1 MVPQKHGSSETWF
14 LRPISKLQFF
24 AGATQRL
31 RGCPGQEQ
39 VSAIAGASSQVQMT
53 SRPSEGIQ
61 DISKIYLYLCVFDI
75 YIGMVILSCI
85 CTYTHICTHI

>member
-1 MVPQKHGSSETWF
+1 MVPQKHGSSDPYPNF
-14 LRPISKLQFF
+14 IFF

-61 DISKIYLYLCVFDI
+61 DFSKIYVYLCVFFI
-75 YIGMVILSCI
+75 FI
-85 CTYTHICTHI
+85 